1 MLLLL
6 LGGDV
11 SLNPGPFTL
20 GVLNARFV
28 RNKGPLLADM
38 VASYDLDLL
47 CLTETHI
54 RPFDSDS
61 FLRSITPPDFN
72 FPHKPRPSGIG
83 GGVGFFIRSSYR
95 PHIIETPCYQS
106 FENIVVSI
114 GLHGHS
120 VLLACI
126 YRPPGSCTCNFL
138 EEFMSFVGY
147 LSSINSSYYICGDF
161 NIHVDVPVG
170 DGQKFTTFLDSC
182 DLKQLVNKPTH
193 LHGHIL
199 DLILSPCDQ
208 DTIADVKICDFVSD
222 HALVK
227 CSVAFPCQVSH
238 TPNVVQY
245 RRFHRIN
252 MSDFR
257 SDLKNTSFVKSPAD
271 AVVDLYDQYVH
282 DLSDVLDRHA
292 PLISKLT
299 KKESAD
305 WMSDDYRRAK
315 SLRRQFERTWR
326 RAKSTLNR
334 SRLRRQI
341 ARCNALVNKDKSDY
355 YSKLISDNSHDSRK
369 LWREL
374 HKTLNRVSDAT
385 LPSHESEKSLADQF
399 ASFFTNKIKKIRDN
413 FASSG
418 TEYDVNP
425 PSDPPQITVFRQVSE
440 DAVDKIIKASPT
452 KSCLLD
458 PLPTFLIKECIDI
471 LLPSLT
477 KLVNC
482 SLMEGCVPDAFKSAV
497 VTPLIKKP
505 NLPSNDLKNYRPVS
519 GLSFI
524 SKLVEC
530 VVAKQLLEHINANNL
545 DNPYQSAYKAG
556 HSTETALLYIKNEVH
571 LSLSRGESTALVL
584 LDLSAAFDTIDHS
597 TLLGCL
603 QNWFGV
609 SGSVLKWFTSYLMDR
624 YQSVK
629 IGSTLSDVC
638 KLLFGVPQGSVLGP
652 LLFSLYT
659 TPLSSIISKHNG
671 IKFHFYADD
680 SQLYIHLSQKNAS
693 SAFEKLNKCLN
704 DVKEWMTTSK
714 LKLNPDKT
722 EFIIFGSKRQRDKLK
737 ACFPIDILGNS
748 LCPADS
754 VKNLGVWLDSD
765 FSLSK
770 HVQNVCKS
778 CFVKLRDFRHVRRF
792 LTHDVSVLVANA
804 LVSSRL
810 DYCNSLFRS
819 LSKFNLRK
827 LQCIQN
833 SAARIVSNTS
843 RYTSITP
850 VLKKLH
856 WLPVEQ
862 RIVFKTV
869 TLVYKYLHTGF
880 PRYFSPHL
888 SSYSSSYSTRRSE
901 SGGNFLV
908 IPKFC
913 PSVHKSVKQFGNSF
927 AFDAPTVWN
936 TLPDVIRASPSL
948 ASFRKQLKTYLY
960 TKAYPP

>member
-1 MLLLL
+1 M
-6 LGGDV
+6 
-11 SLNPGPFTL
+11 
-20 GVLNARFV
+20 
-28 RNKGPLLADM
+28 
-38 VASYDLDLL
+38 
-47 CLTETHI
+47 I
-54 RPFDSDS
+54 
-61 FLRSITPPDFN
+61 
-72 FPHKPRPSGIG
+72 
-83 GGVGFFIRSSYR
+83 
-95 PHIIETPCYQS
+95 
-106 FENIVVSI
+106 
-114 GLHGHS
+114 
-120 VLLACI
+120 
-126 YRPPGSCTCNFL
+126 
-138 EEFMSFVGY
+138 
-147 LSSINSSYYICGDF
+147 
-161 NIHVDVPVG
+161 
-170 DGQKFTTFLDSC
+170 
-182 DLKQLVNKPTH
+182 
-193 LHGHIL
+193 
-199 DLILSPCDQ
+199 
-208 DTIADVKICDFVSD
+208 
-222 HALVK
+222 
-227 CSVAFPCQVSH
+227 
-238 TPNVVQY
+238 
-245 RRFHRIN
+245 
-252 MSDFR
+252 
-257 SDLKNTSFVKSPAD
+257 
-271 AVVDLYDQYVH
+271 
-282 DLSDVLDRHA
+282 
-292 PLISKLT
+292 
-299 KKESAD
+299 KKDSAD
-305 WMSDDYRRAK
+305 WMSDDYRCAK

-326 RAKSTLNR
+326 RAKNPLIR
-334 SRLRRQI
+334 SRLHRQI
-341 ARCNALVNKDKSDY
+341 VRCNALVNKDKSDY

-374 HKTLNRVSDAT
+374 HKTLNKVSDAT
-385 LPSHESEKSLADQF
+385 LPSHESKKSLADQF
-399 ASFFTNKIKKIRDN
+399 ASFFSNKIKKIRDN
-413 FASSG
+413 FGSIG
-418 TEYDVNP
+418 TENDIHP
-425 PSDPPQITVFRQVSE
+425 PSDPRKINVFSQVSE
-440 DAVDKIIKASPT
+440 EAVDKIIKTSPT
-452 KSCLLD
+452 KSCLFD

-524 SKLVEC
+524 SKVVEC
-530 VVAKQLLEHINANNL
+530 VVAKQLLEHIHVHKL

-571 LSLSRGESTALVL
+571 LSLSRGETTALVL
-584 LDLSAAFDTIDHS
+584 LDLCAAFDTIDHS
-597 TLLGCL
+597 TLLSCL
-603 QNWFGV
+603 RNWFGV
-609 SGSVLKWFTSYLMDR
+609 GGCVLKWFTSYLTDR
-624 YQSVK
+624 YQSIK

-638 KLLFGVPQGSVLGP
+638 KLLFGIPQGSVLGP

-659 TPLSSIISKHNG
+659 TPLSSIISRHKG

-680 SQLYIHLSQKNAS
+680 SQVYIHLSQKNAYA
-693 SAFEKLNKCLN
+693 AFEKLNRCLD
-704 DVKEWMTTSK
+704 DVKEWMSTSK

-722 EFIIFGSKRQRDKLK
+722 KFIIFGSKRQWDKLK

-754 VKNLGVWLDSD
+754 VKNLGVWFDSD

-770 HVQNVCKS
+770 HVQNACKS

-792 LTHDVSVLVANA
+792 LTHDVSVLVTNA

-819 LSKFNLRK
+819 LSKFNLCK

-833 SAARIVSNTS
+833 SAARLVSNTS
-843 RYTSITP
+843 QYTSITP

-862 RIVFKTV
+862 HTVFKTA

-880 PRYFSPHL
+880 PRYFAPYL
-888 SSYSSSYSTRRSE
+888 SSYSSSYSTRHSQ

-913 PSVHKSVKQFGNSF
+913 PFVHKSVKQFGNSF

-936 TLPDVIRASPSL
+936 ALPDEIRASPSL